1 MRRDNKLIV
10 FGNSIWELF
19 CFKSENKKTQ
29 SMIVTFLSTSS
40 LSFSCSL
47 CLCAKIDCLFEANEL
62 LFELVNLL
70 AWLGTFNENLITYLY
85 IFYRQRTDVR
95 MWWRFKPVPHTCG
108 TQRLT
113 IRQWRYCEIL
123 VCTLLEQFQTFNI
136 TLGLQLT
143 AVL

>member
-40 LSFSCSL
+40 LSFSCLL

-85 IFYRQRTDVR
+85 IFHLLSTENWCQNVMTFQASATY
-95 MWWRFKPVPHTCG
+95 MWHSKAHNSTMKVLWDTCMYASA
-108 TQRLT
+108 T
-113 IRQWRYCEIL
+113 IPD
-123 VCTLLEQFQTFNI
+123 FQYHFGPAN
-136 TLGLQLT
+136 L
-143 AVL
+143 